1 MHVYLPAFVGA
12 QNFKREDQGVS
23 FAKFV
28 KASSVKLDVIKLA
41 SQKVSKLGE
50 CTFECINSKDC
61 YSVNFGGI
69 LDGKYSCELLGTD
82 RFKESSKLVASE
94 EFDYYYIK
102 VKYFSLFEFFSSIC
116 FMPAFTIGI
125 IIISYLNLFTLSLYM

>member
-1 MHVYLPAFVGA
+1 MDFKFNFQSHVALIIHVYLFAFVGA

-41 SQKVSKLGE
+41 SQKVSRLGE
-50 CTFECINSKDC
+50 CAFECIHNKEC

-69 LDGKYSCELLGTD
+69 LGAKYSCELLGSD
-82 RFKESSKLVASE
+82 RCTESSKLVANE
-94 EFDYYYIK
+94 DFDHYYVK
-102 VKYFSLFEFFSSIC
+102 VSKYLFRFLNYFFSS
-116 FMPAFTIGI
+116 
-125 IIISYLNLFTLSLYM
+125 L

>member
-1 MHVYLPAFVGA
+1 MEFKLKFQSFIAFIIHLYLFAFAGA
-12 QNFKREDQGVS
+12 QNFKREDKGVS

-50 CTFECINSKDC
+50 CTFECINNKEC

-82 RFKESSKLVASE
+82 RFRESSQLVASE
-94 EFDYYYIK
+94 EFDHYYIK
-102 VKYFSLFEFFSSIC
+102 VNFLF
-116 FMPAFTIGI
+116 AF
-125 IIISYLNLFTLSLYM
+125 

>member
-1 MHVYLPAFVGA
+1 MDFKFNFQSHVALLIHVYLFAFAGA

-50 CTFECINSKDC
+50 CTFECSNNKDC

-69 LDGKYSCELLGTD
+69 LGRKYSCELLGTD
-82 RFKESSKLVASE
+82 RFRESSKLVANE
-94 EFDYYYIK
+94 DFDHYFIK
-102 VKYFSLFEFFSSIC
+102 VNKYFFPFLNYFFSSLQRRY
-116 FMPAFTIGI
+116 F
-125 IIISYLNLFTLSLYM
+125 